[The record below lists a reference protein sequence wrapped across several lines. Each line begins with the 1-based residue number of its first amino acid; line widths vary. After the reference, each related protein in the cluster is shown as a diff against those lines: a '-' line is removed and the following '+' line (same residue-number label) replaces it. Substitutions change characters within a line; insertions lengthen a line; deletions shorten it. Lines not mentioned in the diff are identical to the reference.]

1 MLNFNKYHIFSLF
14 FFLLFFSNIN
24 CQTDCIYKGAG
35 DGYNININAS
45 QLQNYKASNGSYIYT
60 EFFFYDYMRF
70 ILDYCNNPKNCGGYN
85 PNALLCGIP
94 VKNNT
99 EDPNDRSWMALGST
113 EPRNV
118 IYSASGVKISYV
130 SLSYYEAC
138 QSRVNSTIQYK
149 CDPSINGANAIVNRD
164 LIGTC
169 FIELTIYSSYF
180 CQTCPNCP
188 TTHGTCNKMN
198 GWCDCDAYTKGINCD
213 QLNVKISSIV
223 GPTNIGGIVTIFG
236 DFSNIYT
243 NRNSIKINIGTL
255 SCNSVNF
262 TPNTLQITCIVGA
275 GQSFQ
280 KMKFSDGN
288 GLSSTYDGFYYKV
301 LCSNDCTPGGRC
313 NDTIGTCVCNDE
325 ALGIDCK
332 TLNLQLTSV
341 NQTFVS
347 GGQVFLNGDFSK
359 VNHLALNVE
368 IGGQQCIDPKLNS
381 LFTIL
386 QCKIG
391 AGEGIKNITITS
403 GKLSFT
409 KDGAF
414 QYQYYTCT
422 NSCSPPHGSCNIY
435 NGECICD
442 NETFGNN
449 CQFFQCPLNC
459 STASRGTCDDNTGKC
474 ICNNKYTGDACQF
487 IQCPLNCSTPLH
499 GTCDDNTGICAC
511 DNKYSGDACQFTLCP
526 LNCSAPHGNCDLN
539 TGICSCNNKYSGI
552 GCEINECPLNCST
565 PHGTCNVNT
574 GVCTCDNKY
583 SGNGCEISECP
594 LNCSTPHG
602 TCNVNTGICTCDN
615 KHSGDGCEIS
625 ECPLNCS
632 PPNGTCNVNTGIC
645 TCDNKHSGNGCEITE
660 CPVGCSTKHGSCDS
674 KVGLCKCDTQTKG
687 LLCEESRLL
696 IESADSTN
704 SNGGTTTII
713 GYFGTPTL
721 LLIIKIGD
729 SNCTNIKVINETT
742 LMCDIGEGDGIHNVT
757 IIDDDLSYTAI
768 NLFQYINHK
777 KEISKISGGAIAGI
791 TIGCVAGIS
800 LLGAGGYYQY
810 RRNKKVKLFI

>member
-14 FFLLFFSNIN
+14 FFLLFFSNVN

-45 QLQNYKASNGSYIYT
+45 QLQNYKASNGSNIYT
-60 EFFFYDYMRF
+60 EFFFYNYMRF
-70 ILDYCNNPKNCGGYN
+70 KLDYCNNPRDCGEYN
-85 PNALLCGIP
+85 LPNLLCGIP
-94 VKNNT
+94 VKNYT
-99 EDPNDRSWMALGST
+99 ENSFDRTWMGFDGT
-113 EPRNV
+113 ESRNV
-118 IYSASGVKISYV
+118 SYSA
-130 SLSYYEAC
+130 
-138 QSRVNSTIQYK
+138 R
-149 CDPSINGANAIVNRD
+149 
-164 LIGTC
+164 TC

-188 TTHGTCNKMN
+188 TTHGTCNQMN

-243 NRNSIKINIGTL
+243 NRNSIKINIGTI
-255 SCNSVNF
+255 SCNSVYF
-262 TPNTLQITCIVGA
+262 TPSTSQITCIFFV
-275 GQSFQ
+275 Q
-280 KMKFSDGN
+280 
-288 GLSSTYDGFYYKV
+288 TI
-301 LCSNDCTPGGRC
+301 GGRC

-341 NQTFVS
+341 NHTFVS

-414 QYQYYTCT
+414 QYQYYTCQ

-435 NGECICD
+435 NGECLCD

-449 CQFFQCPLNC
+449 CQFIQCPLNC
-459 STASRGTCDDNTGKC
+459 STASRGTCDGNTGKC

-487 IQCPLNCSTPLH
+487 IQCPLNCSTPLR

-552 GCEINECPLNCST
+552 ECEINECPLNCST

-615 KHSGDGCEIS
+615 KHSGDGCEIT

-632 PPNGTCNVNTGIC
+632 PPNGTCNVNTAIC

-687 LLCEESRLL
+687 LLCKESRLL

-713 GYFGTPTL
+713 GYFGTPTSL
-721 LLIIKIGD
+721 LTIKIGD
-729 SNCTNIKVINETT
+729 SNCTNIKVVNETT

-791 TIGCVAGIS
+791 TIGYVAGIS